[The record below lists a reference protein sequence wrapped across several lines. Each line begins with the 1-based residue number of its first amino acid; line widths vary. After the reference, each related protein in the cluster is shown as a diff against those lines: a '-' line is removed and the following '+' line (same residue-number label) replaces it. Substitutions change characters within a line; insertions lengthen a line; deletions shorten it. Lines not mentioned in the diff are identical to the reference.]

1 VDPSDD
7 ADLLRIRRELETRLR
22 QTQEGIG
29 ALARPP
35 ERGTAQGF
43 GKRIGDGTT
52 EAVRRLTDIGVGSSM
67 ERVMARTERALSKLD
82 EGTYGICD
90 VCGEPIPP
98 GRLHALPESVHC
110 LKCAQSQRR
119 PVARRR

>member
-1 VDPSDD
+1 VVPSDD
-7 ADLLRIRRELETRLR
+7 TDLRRIRRELETRLAQMR
-22 QTQEGIG
+22 ERVG

-43 GKRIGDGTT
+43 GKRVGDGTT

-90 VCGEPIPP
+90 VCGEAIPP
-98 GRLHALPESVHC
+98 GRLQALPESVHC
-110 LKCAQSQRR
+110 LKCAESQRR
-119 PVARRR
+119 TVARRR

>member
-1 VDPSDD
+1 MPDD
-7 ADLLRIRRELETRLR
+7 ESHLLQVRHELETRLD
-22 QTQEGIG
+22 QTRERLE

-43 GKRIGDGTT
+43 GKRVGDGTT
-52 EAVRRLTDIGVGSSM
+52 EAVRRLTDIGVGGSL
-67 ERVMARTERALSKLD
+67 ERVMARTERALTKLD

-98 GRLHALPESVHC
+98 GRLQALPESVLC
-110 LKCAQSQRR
+110 VACAKLQPRTLVPRR
-119 PVARRR
+119 